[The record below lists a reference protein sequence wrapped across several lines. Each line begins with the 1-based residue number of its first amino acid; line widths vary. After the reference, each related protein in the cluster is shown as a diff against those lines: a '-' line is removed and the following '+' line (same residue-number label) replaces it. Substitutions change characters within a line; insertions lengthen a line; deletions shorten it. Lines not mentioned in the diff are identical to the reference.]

1 MEDKISLQQLNQQI
15 RQVSA
20 QAADFQARKNQLDA
34 LKNRRNALSKKVS
47 AAKQERDDRRSEL
60 YRLQTG
66 ALNVLLT
73 KLLPGR
79 RQKLDIC
86 KTIVKEA
93 DAKYDAASAESQT
106 YNQQILQLERQVA
119 NGHLARQKLESLLAQ
134 KAQIILDIGGEPS
147 EKLTGYDSQIT
158 LLSSQRSE
166 LEQAVHAGKSA
177 LWTTKAIIEKLQNAK
192 SWGTFDLVGG
202 GLISDIAK
210 HGNLDDASQLTCTL
224 QRQIHSFQKELSDIS
239 IRADISVQ
247 ISDFMKFA
255 DFAFDGL
262 IADWLVLD
270 RINDSLFQAQKTRDE
285 ISSAVRQ
292 LEKGLENCTG
302 QLQTVR
308 QQRTDL
314 LMQDT

>member
-34 LKNRRNALSKKVS
+34 LENRRNELSKKVS

-106 YNQQILQLERQVA
+106 YNQQIL
-119 NGHLARQKLESLLAQ
+119 HWSARLPTAIWHGRNWNRCLL
-134 KAQIILDIGGEPS
+134 
-147 EKLTGYDSQIT
+147 
-158 LLSSQRSE
+158 R
-166 LEQAVHAGKSA
+166 
-177 LWTTKAIIEKLQNAK
+177 
-192 SWGTFDLVGG
+192 
-202 GLISDIAK
+202 K
-210 HGNLDDASQLTCTL
+210 H
-224 QRQIHSFQKELSDIS
+224 R
-239 IRADISVQ
+239 
-247 ISDFMKFA
+247 
-255 DFAFDGL
+255 
-262 IADWLVLD
+262 
-270 RINDSLFQAQKTRDE
+270 
-285 ISSAVRQ
+285 
-292 LEKGLENCTG
+292 
-302 QLQTVR
+302 
-308 QQRTDL
+308 
-314 LMQDT
+314 

>member
-34 LKNRRNALSKKVS
+34 LENRRNELSKKVS

-134 KAQIILDIGGEPS
+134 KAQIILDIGDEPS

-210 HGNLDDASQLTCTL
+210 HGNLDDVSQLPVPFND
-224 QRQIHSFQKELSDIS
+224 RFILSKKNFPTS
-239 IRADISVQ
+239 LS
-247 ISDFMKFA
+247 
-255 DFAFDGL
+255 GL
-262 IADWLVLD
+262 TF
-270 RINDSLFQAQKTRDE
+270 RYR
-285 ISSAVRQ
+285 SAI
-292 LEKGLENCTG
+292 L
-302 QLQTVR
+302 
-308 QQRTDL
+308 
-314 LMQDT
+314 